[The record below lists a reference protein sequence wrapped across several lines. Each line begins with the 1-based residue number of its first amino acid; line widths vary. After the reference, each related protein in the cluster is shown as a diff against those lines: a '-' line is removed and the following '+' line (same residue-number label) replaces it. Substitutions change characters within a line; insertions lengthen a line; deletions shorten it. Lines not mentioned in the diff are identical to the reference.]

1 MKKIKVDIKSNSYEV
16 IVGSDLVNQENLKR
30 LKGKEVL
37 LVADEKVPSEYK
49 NSIIEVLSD
58 LSSNFKDLINSLLS
72 LSRNFSSPSTSN
84 IQDIET
90 PAAFST
96 SSSISI
102 KLRFNLLASLFPTVD
117 LPAAI
122 GPINISLIEVL

>member
-58 LSSNFKDLINSLLS
+58 LSSKKLAPKLLVNIKIECLKS
-72 LSRNFSSPSTSN
+72 TVLPLPSVNLPSSKT
-84 IQDIET
+84 
-90 PAAFST
+90 
-96 SSSISI
+96 
-102 KLRFNLLASLFPTVD
+102 
-117 LPAAI
+117 
-122 GPINISLIEVL
+122 